1 MAVMQAHVEF
11 VHDLGD
17 TMRALHCADTTIA
30 FLSKRPIILVA
41 VSKGTDSITQLIV
54 QMT

>member
-1 MAVMQAHVEF
+1 VEF

-17 TMRALHCADTTIA
+17 AIRAVHCADTTIA
-30 FLSKRPIILVA
+30 FLNKRPLILVA
-41 VSKGTDSITQLIV
+41 VSKGTESVTQLVV